1 MQEIELRGLEQID
14 RLAQKLAKSP
24 EIMARAK
31 REAFQAAATEAKRI
45 VDYSISTALEGNVGK
60 VQRWQEAQVGSRGGY
75 AAVRPK
81 KDTWTEATKK
91 AGNRYAVG
99 AVTNA
104 IVSGH
109 RFPTPRRGSK
119 GRNRYRERIVTTHQR
134 VPGRPF
140 YEDAKPQIQEL
151 AQQTA
156 QRVLEKLLE
165 HLEE

>member
-14 RLAQKLAKSP
+14 RLAQKLTKSP

-31 REAFQAAATEAKRI
+31 REAFQAAATEAKRL
-45 VDYSISTALEGNVGK
+45 VDDSISTALKGDVGK

-81 KDTWTEATKK
+81 KGTWTEATKK
-91 AGNRYAVG
+91 EGNRYAVG

-109 RFPTPRRGSK
+109 KFPAPSGKKYYKPRIKISGQK
-119 GRNRYRERIVTTHQR
+119 

-140 YEDAKPQIQEL
+140 YEDVKPQVNEL

>member
-60 VQRWQEAQVGSRGGY
+60 VQRWQASQVGSRGGY

-109 RFPTPRRGSK
+109 RFPTPS
-119 GRNRYRERIVTTHQR
+119 GRKYYKERILIPQQH

-140 YEDAKPQIQEL
+140 YEDAKPLVQEL
-151 AQQTA
+151 AQRTA
-156 QRVLEKLLE
+156 RRVLEELLE